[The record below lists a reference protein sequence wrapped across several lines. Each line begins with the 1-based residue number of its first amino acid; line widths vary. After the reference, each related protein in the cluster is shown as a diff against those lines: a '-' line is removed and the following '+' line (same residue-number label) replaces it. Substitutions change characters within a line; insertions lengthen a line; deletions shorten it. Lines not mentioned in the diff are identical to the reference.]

1 MNARIALLP
10 VVLASCGA
18 PTRSSPEPAS
28 PDPTPSAERAD
39 AAAPTAAGS
48 TAATPSAAVAVPEA
62 SVEVTGGSVLIGEI
76 AAPKKFNPAP
86 TLAALVPDLLSCYR
100 RVRGSIPTL
109 RGKLNLRV
117 IVSEVGA
124 AQAVAAEP
132 GGGANDPTLVS
143 CLGEA
148 LKGAT
153 FPKPGGTAIIIVPLV
168 FRP

>member
-10 VVLASCGA
+10 LVLASCGA
-18 PTRSSPEPAS
+18 PTRSSPEPAT
-28 PDPTPSAERAD
+28 PAPTPSAESAG
-39 AAAPTAAGS
+39 ATAPTAAGS
-48 TAATPSAAVAVPEA
+48 TEAAPSAAAAA
-62 SVEVTGGSVLIGEI
+62 SEPSAEVTGGSVLIGEI
-76 AAPKKFNPAP
+76 TAPKTFNPAP

-100 RVRGSIPTL
+100 RARGSVATL

-117 IVSEVGA
+117 IVNEVGA
-124 AQAVAAEP
+124 AQAVASEP
-132 GGGANDPTLVS
+132 GGGANDPALVS